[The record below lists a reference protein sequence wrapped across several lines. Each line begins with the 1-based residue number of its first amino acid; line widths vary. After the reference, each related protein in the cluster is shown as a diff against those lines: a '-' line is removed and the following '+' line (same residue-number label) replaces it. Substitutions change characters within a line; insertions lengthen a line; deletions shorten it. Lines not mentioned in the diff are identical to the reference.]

1 MSTKFWASLSSDILH
16 ILTDGLEEY
25 NVVIEVGEAPN
36 TKIFQAH
43 SIILRA
49 RSPYFRQALSKNWA
63 KKEGDIIKFS
73 KPNISPKVFEVI
85 LK

>member
-1 MSTKFWASLSSDILH
+1 MSKFWATLSNDILN
-16 ILTDGLEEY
+16 ILMDGLEEF

-36 TKIFQAH
+36 TQTFHAH

-63 KKEGDIIKFS
+63 RKERDVIKFT
-73 KPNISPKVFEVI
+73 KPNISPKVFEII